1 MFSYTLQKVMVRTEA
16 GKRKNI
22 SKKEKIIGEEYNSI
36 VRIIVQLQIKE
47 KERSLTV
54 KQRVQC
60 ERHHQLQF
68 GNLLSRELRE

>member
-1 MFSYTLQKVMVRTEA
+1 MFSCTLQKVMVRTEA

-36 VRIIVQLQIKE
+36 VRIIVQLQMKE

-54 KQRVQC
+54 KQRVQG